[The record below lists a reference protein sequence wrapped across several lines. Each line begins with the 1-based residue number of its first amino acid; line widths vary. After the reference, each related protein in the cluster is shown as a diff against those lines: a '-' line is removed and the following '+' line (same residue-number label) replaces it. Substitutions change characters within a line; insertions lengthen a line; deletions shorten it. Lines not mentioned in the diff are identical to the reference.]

1 MLWDEEISQEETD
14 EVIDWL
20 AQQFYKYGL
29 ETAGILFLE
38 SLKPISRYGS
48 SMGQLFLTP
57 IMPFFGDNI
66 MTKSDRV
73 MRILEDKENVE
84 KLIQRLENVAVHG
97 VKQVKNTKED
107 SEKHN
112 ITEQS
117 NKEKKSWRRIL
128 PF

>member
-1 MLWDEEISQEETD
+1 MLWNEEISQEETD
-14 EVIDWL
+14 QLIDWI
-20 AQQFYKYGL
+20 ASQFYKYGL

-66 MTKSDRV
+66 MTKSDHV
-73 MRILEDKENVE
+73 LRILEDKENVE
-84 KLIQRLENVAVHG
+84 KLIQKLEDVAVHG
-97 VKQVKNTKED
+97 IQTDKSATEESQKD
-107 SEKHN
+107 EKGT
-112 ITEQS
+112 TE
-117 NKEKKSWRRIL
+117 KGKKGWRRLL